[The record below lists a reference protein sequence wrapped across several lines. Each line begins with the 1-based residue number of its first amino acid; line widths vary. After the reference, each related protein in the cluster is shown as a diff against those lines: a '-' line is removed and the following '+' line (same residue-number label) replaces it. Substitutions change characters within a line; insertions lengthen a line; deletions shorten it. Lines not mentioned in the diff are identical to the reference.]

1 MSSRIALGTAQ
12 FGAAYGIANA
22 SGQISLEAARE
33 IIAVARAAGVDTL
46 DTAALYGASET
57 ILGEIGVADFL
68 VVTKVPE
75 LPDGCENVGAWAR
88 AAATASLRRL
98 NAANLH
104 GLLLHRPSDLLGANG
119 AALFAALLALKSEG
133 LVAKIGY
140 SVYSPEE
147 LGALVKSFR
156 PDLVQAPYNVFDRR
170 LETSG
175 WLSRLEDIGT
185 EVHTRSAFLQG
196 LLLFPRGRWPE
207 KFRPWRGLLESWQ
220 DWCEVRGLTP
230 MQAALAHARRLG
242 VDRVVV
248 GIDNAPQL
256 QEIMQASRGLGVD
269 VPADIQSSDEA
280 LINPSRWSAL

>member
-1 MSSRIALGTAQ
+1 
-12 FGAAYGIANA
+12 
-22 SGQISLEAARE
+22 
-33 IIAVARAAGVDTL
+33 
-46 DTAALYGASET
+46 
-57 ILGEIGVADFL
+57 
-68 VVTKVPE
+68 
-75 LPDGCENVGAWAR
+75 
-88 AAATASLRRL
+88 
-98 NAANLH
+98 
-104 GLLLHRPSDLLGANG
+104 
-119 AALFAALLALKSEG
+119 LFAALLALKSEG

-147 LGALVKSFR
+147 LDALVTSFR

-207 KFRPWRGLLESWQ
+207 KFRPWRGLLENWQ
-220 DWCEVRGLTP
+220 DWCEMRGLTP
-230 MQAALAHARRLG
+230 MQAALAHALRLG
-242 VDRVVV
+242 VDRVVA

-256 QEIMQASRGLGVD
+256 REIMQASRGLGVD

-280 LINPSRWSAL
+280 LINPSRWNAL

>member
-1 MSSRIALGTAQ
+1 MSSRLALGTAQ

-46 DTAALYGASET
+46 DTAVLYGASEA

-68 VVTKVPE
+68 VVTKLPGLPE
-75 LPDGCENVGAWAR
+75 DCENVGAWVR
-88 AAATASLRRL
+88 ASTDASLRRL
-98 NAANLH
+98 NVAKLR
-104 GLLLHRPSDLLGANG
+104 GLLLHRSADLLGANG
-119 AALFAALLALKSEG
+119 EALFAALLALKSEG

-140 SVYSPEE
+140 SIYSPKE
-147 LGALVKSFR
+147 LDALVTSFR
-156 PDLVQAPYNVFDRR
+156 PDLVQAPYNVLDRR

-175 WLSRLEDIGT
+175 WLARLEDIGT

-207 KFRPWRGLLESWQ
+207 KFRPWRGLLEKWQ
-220 DWCEVRGLTP
+220 DWCEMRGLTP
-230 MQAALAHARRLG
+230 MQAALAHALCLG

-248 GIDNAPQL
+248 GIDNAPQF

-269 VPADIQSSDEA
+269 VPADIQSFDEA